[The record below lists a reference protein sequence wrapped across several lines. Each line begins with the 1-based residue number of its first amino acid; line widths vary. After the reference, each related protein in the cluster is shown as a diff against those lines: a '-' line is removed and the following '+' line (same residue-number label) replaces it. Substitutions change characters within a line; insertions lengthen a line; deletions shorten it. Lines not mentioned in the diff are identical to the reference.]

1 MPVLCF
7 KAPGTLLMFVTC
19 SVDMRKNVDL
29 ASRLEAI
36 TLSVEAIALSV
47 EAIASRVDVDLQ
59 VDLEVT
65 RCKPQISVFGMSATV
80 PKLLLGVPELV
91 SHGLAFWTAV

>member
-36 TLSVEAIALSV
+36 TLSV

>member
-1 MPVLCF
+1 
-7 KAPGTLLMFVTC
+7 MFVTC

-36 TLSVEAIALSV
+36 TLSV